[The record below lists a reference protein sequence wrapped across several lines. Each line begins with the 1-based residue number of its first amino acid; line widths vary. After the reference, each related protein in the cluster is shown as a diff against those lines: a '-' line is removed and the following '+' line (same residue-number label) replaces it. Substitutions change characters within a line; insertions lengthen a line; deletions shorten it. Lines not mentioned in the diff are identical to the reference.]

1 MKSKKFKKGDRVLI
15 IAGSSKGITG
25 NITNITDKRVVVD
38 GVNLAKIHKKPTSS
52 EQGKI
57 VEVAKPIHLSNIS
70 HVDNNGNAVRVG
82 FGFED
87 KQGGETSKKQKM
99 RIFKISNKKFHN

>member
-15 IAGSSKGITG
+15 IAGSNKGITG
-25 NITNITDKRVVVD
+25 NITSIADKRVIVD

-57 VEVAKPIHLSNIS
+57 VEVARPIHLSNIS
-70 HVDNNGNAVRVG
+70 HVDSNGNAVRAG
-82 FGFED
+82 FGFENKPD
-87 KQGGETSKKQKM
+87 VETPKKQKM
-99 RIFKISNKKFHN
+99 RIFKVSNKKLV